1 MNRFCYFDVKV
12 GLYHCLSFK
21 FGLFKALTTSH
32 WTLVLNTGYIVRPT
46 PTPQTTL
53 SPESELGEPH
63 HWLIAFGCSLGG
75 ILLVAVLI
83 IACRSTA
90 LKRIK
95 QWIKD
100 KVRPPRL
107 SQQETTEDTNP
118 LNIRRQN
125 FNVLDET
132 TRIDYAIDTHN
143 ETDEEDYNV
152 HDTQAKRHVDQPDA
166 ALVPSDAAASR
177 RVTFNPPA
185 DHLAIPDRH
194 RYSEQSHSCT
204 LPSQSYTIPDTVCR
218 KESSLSFTS
227 WQSMSSIND
236 TVDSLPKPTLDSA
249 EQVQLIVCFVFNSIT
264 ALGLAVLKLASR
276 FLD

>member
-1 MNRFCYFDVKV
+1 M
-12 GLYHCLSFK
+12 
-21 FGLFKALTTSH
+21 
-32 WTLVLNTGYIVRPT
+32 
-46 PTPQTTL
+46 
-53 SPESELGEPH
+53 
-63 HWLIAFGCSLGG
+63 
-75 ILLVAVLI
+75 
-83 IACRSTA
+83 
-90 LKRIK
+90 IK

-204 LPSQSYTIPDTVCR
+204 FPSQSYTDTVCR
-218 KESSLSFTS
+218 KESSLSCTS

-236 TVDSLPKPTLDSA
+236 TVDSLPKPTLDST

-264 ALGLAVLKLASR
+264 ALGLTVLKLASR
-276 FLD
+276 FLH